1 MTELNFANRFTQEQN
16 QLSKTE
22 LILGNYIVAHMDAIS
37 QLTIQQLAKS
47 AEVSNATVTRL
58 CKKLNYASFAELK
71 SYLGRETKR
80 GSVKE
85 AGVIEVVGSFYDTMV
100 GASKMLIDDQQLAE
114 LIGSIK
120 QAQKITLCGIG
131 SSGLTANEFKYQL
144 MRMGL
149 TVDCI
154 TDPHMML
161 MGAKLLGPED
171 LLICVSNSGETQ
183 ALIKACH
190 IASENNVKIG
200 ALTNFKDSTLTN
212 LADICLYTSSVK
224 SMHDGRFIN
233 TQLTMYFVLDCIFY
247 ELLGDS
253 ELYEKRS
260 ETLQLILNEE
270 SDTKKANS

>member
-22 LILGNYIVAHMDAIS
+22 LLLGDYIVAHMEAIS
-37 QLTIQQLAKS
+37 QLTIHQLATS
-47 AEVSNATVTRL
+47 AKVSNATVTRL

-71 SYLGRETKR
+71 SYLARETR
-80 GSVKE
+80 EPAKE
-85 AGVIEVVGSFYDTMV
+85 TGVIEVVGSFYDTMV
-100 GASKMLIDDQQLAE
+100 AASKMLIDDQQLRA
-114 LIGSIK
+114 LIASIK

-144 MRMGL
+144 MRMGV

-161 MGAKLLGPED
+161 MGAKLLGPND
-171 LLICVSNSGETQ
+171 LLICVSNSGETE

-190 IASENNVKIG
+190 IASENKVKIG

-212 LADICLYTSSVK
+212 LADICIYTSSVK

-253 ELYEKRS
+253 ELYQKRS

-270 SDTKKANS
+270 SETKKS

>member
-1 MTELNFANRFTQEQN
+1 MNELNFANRLTQEQN

-22 LILGNYIVAHMDAIS
+22 SVLGDYIVVHMEQIS
-37 QLTIQQLAKS
+37 QLTIQQLAAK
-47 AEVSNATVTRL
+47 AKVSNATVTRF

-71 SYLGRETKR
+71 SYLSRETK
-80 GSVKE
+80 KE
-85 AGVIEVVGSFYDTMV
+85 ESKEEGVVEIVGSFYDTMV
-100 GASKMLIDDQQLAE
+100 ASSKMLIDPTQLAD
-114 LIGSIK
+114 LIAAIK
-120 QAQKITLCGIG
+120 SANKITLCGIG

-161 MGAKLLGPED
+161 MGAKLLGPDD
-171 LLICVSNSGETQ
+171 LLICLSNSGETQ

-190 IASENNVKIG
+190 IAQENHVKICT
-200 ALTNFKDSTLTN
+200 LTNFKESTLTN
-212 LADICLYTSSVK
+212 IADICIYTSSVK

-247 ELLGDS
+247 ELLGDPVM
-253 ELYEKRS
+253 YDKRS
-260 ETLQLILNEE
+260 KTLQLILNEE
-270 SDTKKANS
+270 SQSKK